1 MTPMEPP
8 RLKANDYHDYVG
20 RFRELVG
27 DIAEG
32 QYGNY
37 RGRLVLRMTQVE
49 FEKKYQRYLDLG
61 VRYGQMLSQSDT
73 IEDSLTVDLRAAE
86 IELLITNSLFLPFP
100 KYLG

>member
-1 MTPMEPP
+1 MTPIEPP

-37 RGRLVLRMTQVE
+37 RGRLVLRMTQVQ
-49 FEKKYQRYLDLG
+49 FERKYQRITCG
-61 VRYGQMLSQSDT
+61 VNFL
-73 IEDSLTVDLRAAE
+73 LRNNKE
-86 IELLITNSLFLPFP
+86 QQV
-100 KYLG
+100 